1 MTSDGGCKFIYYA
14 GNALPPHIQS
24 TSISYSPLAF
34 RFIARK
40 FITYKKRC
48 AGRRWGGQVI
58 PLPFTSG
65 SNYIVVMYFTGSFYD
80 GLRVKTPDEF
90 DLNLIFDLKL
100 PKDKFKV
107 SE

>member
-1 MTSDGGCKFIYYA
+1 
-14 GNALPPHIQS
+14 
-24 TSISYSPLAF
+24 
-34 RFIARK
+34 
-40 FITYKKRC
+40 
-48 AGRRWGGQVI
+48 
-58 PLPFTSG
+58 
-65 SNYIVVMYFTGSFYD
+65 MYFTGSFYD